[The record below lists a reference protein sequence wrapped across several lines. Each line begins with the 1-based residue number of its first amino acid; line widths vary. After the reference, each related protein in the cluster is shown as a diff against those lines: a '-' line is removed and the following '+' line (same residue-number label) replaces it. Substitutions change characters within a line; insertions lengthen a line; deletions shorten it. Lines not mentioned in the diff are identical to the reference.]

1 MTSKS
6 DIITLFYFG
15 FIITTFATIYLF
27 ETHRTTE
34 KADKKTN
41 NSVVSNVDDNVN
53 GDINN
58 DVDVNNITDQEL
70 LVLFVCAESR
80 EVYLNATQN
89 ATQNATLKPPQI
101 PPQIPPLKA
110 QQGLVAL
117 VLNRVNDPTFPNTIN
132 EVIFQPSQFACTK
145 NGEFSYTEKSF
156 TQEELEHGRAAVE
169 AVLNG
174 ADPTGG
180 ALFYSLAYNESAVT
194 EDFGWFIFF
203 KAWPH

>member
-70 LVLFVCAESR
+70 LVLFVCAESQ
-80 EVYLNATQN
+80 EATKH
-89 ATQNATLKPPQI
+89 ATMNATLKPPQL
-101 PPQIPPLKA
+101 PPQKA

-132 EVIFQPSQFACTK
+132 EVILQPSQFACTI

-180 ALFYSLAYNESAVT
+180 ALFYSLAYTESAIT

-203 KAWPH
+203 KSWPQ